1 MNNNINLSRLIF
13 SFFIFCLSIIVI
25 YVIIKI
31 FISPDRFNYYI
42 KYFLV
47 FLTILFILFGFRI
60 FGSQKIISN
69 LNVIIFTSI
78 ILIYILEIISFNII
92 IQESNYQFN
101 KNKKAAKKLNL
112 TFDERTAEDVYKDL
126 KNKSLNPKLPYA
138 RHIFK
143 SDDKTIQTFG
153 TISNSLMILC
163 NESGKWITFKS
174 DRYGFNNPDDLWEKN
189 SIEILVVGDSYVQ
202 GHCVKSSVNYRGNL
216 ETLSKK
222 NVLSLGVAGMG
233 TLNEFAMFKEYGLK
247 IKPKK
252 VVLIYMNNDLDN
264 LFPEKKNKILMEYLN
279 NPFFTQNLINK
290 QDLIDYNTEKAML
303 NSNILTGDFKLNR
316 FIKFFHLRSFLK
328 EKIKNLTDPDSN
340 TSSSKN
346 IYKRRAKNLP
356 IFYDIIFKFNKLVNG
371 YGGEFYVFIIPAAG
385 EFHGSEKEKK
395 DNKKLRLEI
404 YEQLI
409 KNNIN
414 VFDVHKNVFLNLQ
427 NPLDVLPFGDKVKHE
442 NHFNELG
449 FELSSK
455 YIYEKIK

>member
-1 MNNNINLSRLIF
+1 
-13 SFFIFCLSIIVI
+13 
-25 YVIIKI
+25 
-31 FISPDRFNYYI
+31 
-42 KYFLV
+42 
-47 FLTILFILFGFRI
+47 
-60 FGSQKIISN
+60 
-69 LNVIIFTSI
+69 
-78 ILIYILEIISFNII
+78 
-92 IQESNYQFN
+92 
-101 KNKKAAKKLNL
+101 
-112 TFDERTAEDVYKDL
+112 
-126 KNKSLNPKLPYA
+126 
-138 RHIFK
+138 
-143 SDDKTIQTFG
+143 
-153 TISNSLMILC
+153 
-163 NESGKWITFKS
+163 
-174 DRYGFNNPDDLWEKN
+174 
-189 SIEILVVGDSYVQ
+189 
-202 GHCVKSSVNYRGNL
+202 
-216 ETLSKK
+216 
-222 NVLSLGVAGMG
+222 
-233 TLNEFAMFKEYGLK
+233 
-247 IKPKK
+247 
-252 VVLIYMNNDLDN
+252 
-264 LFPEKKNKILMEYLN
+264 MEYLN

-303 NSNILTGDFKLNR
+303 NSNIITGDFKLNR

-371 YGGEFYVFIIPAAG
+371 YGGEFYFFMIPAAG

-414 VFDVHKNVFLNLQ
+414 VFDVHQNVFLNLQ